1 MNDNINK
8 STSKNAKQY
17 KKVLTDIVST
27 AYDKKSN
34 TFDMTDDLAWAS
46 DDQIK
51 AYNSLTSSDEKA
63 KYMKSQ
69 IEAKYGTDNTYLNK
83 SIDTTGM
90 SGSDMTDVKEACSE
104 MTMCSRATDAGYLST
119 LSDDDRTALL
129 SNYMDWMDTHKQ
141 RDADGNPYYG
151 KTDSDICDM
160 SSDEQTAYSEKLTTT
175 EEAWGKANS
184 LDIITHMTDKDGNNK
199 GANKLEDKAVSADA
213 AAVYGT
219 GHTDELVAAKTADN
233 KKKADEKAK
242 ADKEAKTAKKEKTAE
257 KEKTDTS
264 DDSKSD
270 TTSTGTGTWAKI
282 TATIGAVGAG
292 LISTI
297 KTIYDDK
304 IEPWLESAG
313 FIKSAEATAS
323 NESES
328 DAKDTAKASDAE
340 SKKQKQSDAAA
351 GLDDSSSDKTAQ
363 QAADADA
370 DAIVD
375 NSDSDDQTSDEMG
388 S

>member
-1 MNDNINK
+1 MSDNINK

-119 LSDDDRTALL
+119 LSDDERTAFM
-129 SNYMDWMDTHKQ
+129 SKYMDWMDTHKQ
-141 RDADGNPYYG
+141 RDSDGNPYYG
-151 KTDSDICDM
+151 KTDSDVCDM
-160 SSDEQTAYSEKLTTT
+160 STDEQTAYSEKVTTT

-199 GANKLEDKAVSADA
+199 GDGKLEDKAVSADA
-213 AAVYGT
+213 ATVYGT
-219 GHTDELVAAKTADN
+219 GHTDDLVAAKTADN
-233 KKKADEKAK
+233 EKKAAESN
-242 ADKEAKTAKKEKTAE
+242 KETEESDSKSDT
-257 KEKTDTS
+257 TS

-270 TTSTGTGTWAKI
+270 TATTGTGTWAKI

-304 IEPWLESAG
+304 IEPWLESTG
-313 FIKSAEATAS
+313 FIKSAEDIVSDSDTKDSDTKDSDTKEAT
-323 NESES
+323 
-328 DAKDTAKASDAE
+328 DAE
-340 SKKQKQSDAAA
+340 SKKQEQSDVAA

-363 QAADADA
+363 QSADADS
-370 DAIVD
+370 IID
-375 NSDSDDQTSDEMG
+375 NSTSDDQASDEMD